1 MSGTVGIAP
10 TGFGR
15 LLNSQTAIDF
25 YGRRWKGFAASALLI
40 LVTVGSLLFQGL
52 NLGIDFTGGVSWDVP
67 ATNGFTVDDA
77 EDVLE
82 ENGLT
87 TEGARLQERSS
98 DSLDFVKVQVGDQPA
113 EVGTEL
119 RAAFADA
126 AGVDVD
132 EVNVSLVSASWGGEV
147 TESAV
152 RALLIFFVLV
162 VIYLSFRFE
171 WRMALA
177 ALVAMLHDIV
187 IAVGIYSLFQFIVT
201 PPTVIAFLTIL
212 GYSLYDTVVVFD
224 RVKENEARFAALK
237 PPYPDVLNVSMNQV
251 LMRSLNTSVSSVMPV
266 LSMLVVGAWLLGQ
279 ATLAEFAL
287 ALLIGMVVGTYSSI
301 IIAVPLLGLLKAD
314 SDAWEGRN
322 IEPAVGEALR
332 EMVVSGDI
340 GSRRTRAVAASGG
353 KVVDATDGPA
363 GERDDEPDGGSDRP
377 PVASA
382 SHATSALSHP
392 PRPRKKKRR

>member
-1 MSGTVGIAP
+1 
-10 TGFGR
+10 
-15 LLNSQTAIDF
+15 
-25 YGRRWKGFAASALLI
+25 
-40 LVTVGSLLFQGL
+40 
-52 NLGIDFTGGVSWDVP
+52 
-67 ATNGFTVDDA
+67 
-77 EDVLE
+77 
-82 ENGLT
+82 
-87 TEGARLQERSS
+87 
-98 DSLDFVKVQVGDQPA
+98 
-113 EVGTEL
+113 
-119 RAAFADA
+119 
-126 AGVDVD
+126 
-132 EVNVSLVSASWGGEV
+132 
-147 TESAV
+147 
-152 RALLIFFVLV
+152 
-162 VIYLSFRFE
+162 
-171 WRMALA
+171 
-177 ALVAMLHDIV
+177 
-187 IAVGIYSLFQFIVT
+187 
-201 PPTVIAFLTIL
+201 VIAFLTIL

-353 KVVDATDGPA
+353 KVVDVTDGPA

-377 PVASA
+377 SVASA